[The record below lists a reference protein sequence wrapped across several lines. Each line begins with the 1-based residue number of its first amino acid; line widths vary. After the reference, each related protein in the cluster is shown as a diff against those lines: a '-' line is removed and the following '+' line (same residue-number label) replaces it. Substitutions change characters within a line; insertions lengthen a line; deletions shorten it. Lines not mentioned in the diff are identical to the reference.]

1 MCIYDNEKIYDV
13 ELPLPKFKKYDE
25 VLYKGVHTEI
35 CSSDIRYSNNEQ
47 GILCPWYYVPILV
60 DDAICIE
67 LIPETDLIKF

>member
-1 MCIYDNEKIYDV
+1 MCICDNEKIYDF
-13 ELPLPKFKKYDE
+13 ELPLPKFKKFDE

-35 CSSDIRYSNNEQ
+35 SSNYLHYSYNEE
-47 GILCPWYYVPILV
+47 GIMCPWYYVPILV